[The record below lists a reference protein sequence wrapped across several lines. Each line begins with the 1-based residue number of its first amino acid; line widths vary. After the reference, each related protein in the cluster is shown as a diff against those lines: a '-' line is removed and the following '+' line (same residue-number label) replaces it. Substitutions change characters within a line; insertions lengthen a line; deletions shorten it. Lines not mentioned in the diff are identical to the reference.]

1 MDKIEESIRVR
12 LEKWADA
19 YLEID
24 NNKEQL
30 EDYKQ
35 KAKELIYSQMCEL
48 CLDFNLPQSTA
59 YKIIS
64 QRSLER
70 NLPKELKDKGY
81 RINITENDGVTI
93 VQIKKES

>member
-1 MDKIEESIRVR
+1 MDNIEESIRVR

-24 NNKEQL
+24 NNKEHL
-30 EDYKQ
+30 EEYKQ
-35 KAKELIYSQMCEL
+35 KAKEIIYSQMCEL

-70 NLPKELKDKGY
+70 KLPKELKDKGY
-81 RINITENDGVTI
+81 QVNIKEDDNVK
-93 VQIKKES
+93 VVEIKKES